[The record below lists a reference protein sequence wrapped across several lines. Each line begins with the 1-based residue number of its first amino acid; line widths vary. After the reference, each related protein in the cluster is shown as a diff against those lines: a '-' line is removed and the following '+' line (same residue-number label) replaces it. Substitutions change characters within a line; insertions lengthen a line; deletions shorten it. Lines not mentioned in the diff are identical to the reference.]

1 MVGNSC
7 QLLST
12 LFILTQPSQLHYQK
26 YRLACNPFAGAV
38 PRSEVCFLVPRGD
51 ELEKAFWTIQ
61 SVLSGASTHAII
73 VAGYG
78 NGKTH
83 TLRYIQS
90 TLDQVRPDILSIYV
104 GSPGESFRQ
113 LYSTIVTALG
123 HAFVTDLVWKYLS
136 RVALKN
142 ATSLKISKEEIEKL
156 KSKPLTVKQYVK
168 QGKLLLTELVQ
179 LGKEDLLPKVRLL
192 DIATALLHLIFDDFS
207 FLSWKWLIAED
218 VPYEQRRELGLT
230 MSINNDDRALRAL
243 LSLREALR
251 DCGYKALVLLV
262 DEFEIVSTLPER
274 SRQRILNEIRHLI
287 DQTPNELSIFLAC
300 APEAWKMIVE
310 HYHAFLDRFTHYA
323 FLRPLDDKQT
333 LGLIKAYLDHV
344 RVDKNGDSLY
354 PFDREFVHVIQELS
368 MGNVRTTLKLCQI
381 ALDYGLMKGLDRVTG
396 SVRPYLEN
404 VLRGETQNESH
415 KSAR

>member
-1 MVGNSC
+1 
-7 QLLST
+7 LST
-12 LFILTQPSQLHYQK
+12 ALMVAFQPKLLQYQK
-26 YRLACNPFAGAV
+26 YRLTANPFAGAV
-38 PRSEVCFLVPRGD
+38 PRSEVSFLVPRGD

-61 SVLSGASTHAII
+61 SVLSGASTHSII
-73 VAGYG
+73 IGGYG

-90 TLDQVRPDILSIYV
+90 VIQEERPDILSVYV
-104 GSPGESFRQ
+104 GSPGETFRQ
-113 LYSTIVTALG
+113 LYSAILTALG
-123 HAFVTDLVWKYLS
+123 HEFVTDVVWKYLAT
-136 RVALKN
+136 VATKN
-142 ATSLKISKEEIEKL
+142 SGSLKVSKEDAERL
-156 KSKPLTVKQYVK
+156 RSKPLMIKQYVK

-179 LGKEDLLPKVRLL
+179 LAKEELMPKVRLL
-192 DIATALLHLIFDDFS
+192 DIVTALLHLIFDDFA

-218 VPYEQRRELGLT
+218 VPYEQRRDLGLT
-230 MSINNDDRALRAL
+230 MSINNDDRALRAFLSIRQIL
-243 LSLREALR
+243 LE
-251 DCGYKALVLLV
+251 CGYKAIVLLV
-262 DEFEIVSTLPER
+262 DEFELVSTLPER

-287 DQTPNELSIFLAC
+287 DQTPNEFSIFLAC

-323 FLRPLDDKQT
+323 FLKPLDDKQT
-333 LGLIKAYLDHV
+333 LGLIKAYLDRA
-344 RVDKNGDSLY
+344 RVGKNGDTTY

-404 VLRGETQNESH
+404 VLKGRAEDGSH